1 LKASDTENATV
12 ERATALRI
20 IGGLRTGATPF
31 DGVGA
36 FSAGR
41 ERLVEG
47 AEEQFAE
54 IEVSDDSR
62 VRWIKGL
69 PEQGKTNFFARLIES
84 ASKRNWV
91 SSYIALS
98 ARDSGTEL
106 HRFEEI
112 YRAIVTHCRCPHE
125 ALDKASTHGQRL
137 GWDLIL
143 DQWWEKMRRLAGGAT
158 GVSSFALR
166 DQIEHAITSM
176 RLQWGMHNAFAG
188 ALREFAI
195 SREDGEE
202 GWTETMRS
210 WFRAGDEHSR
220 GGVVKARL
228 LAAGIRE
235 PINRRNAKEMLRS
248 FSIFIRV
255 CGYAGTL
262 ILIDELENVPRH
274 EPAGARKTAYTVLR
288 ELIDDVDGKHGMV
301 RTAFYIAAT
310 PDVFDNSEKG
320 ILEHEALAT
329 RVLGITD
336 HGDNPVAPLIDLA
349 SWPLTRDDLIKIG
362 LKVLRIHGVARNWN
376 PGDGDD
382 QRISALLH
390 ELLRKNPDLTV
401 RAWVKNVVADL
412 DRRSAQPR
420 T

>member
-1 LKASDTENATV
+1 MKTSYTENA
-12 ERATALRI
+12 AIDQAIALRI
-20 IGGLRTGATPF
+20 IGALRTGATPF

-41 ERLVEG
+41 ELLVEG
-47 AEEQFAE
+47 AEEQFRE

-91 SSYIALS
+91 SSYVALS

-112 YRAIVTHCRCPHE
+112 YRAIVTQCRCPHE
-125 ALDKASTHGQRL
+125 APDNASTHGQRL

-143 DQWWEKMRRLAGGAT
+143 ERWWEKIRRLAGGAS

-176 RLQWGMHNAFAG
+176 RLQWGIHNAFAA
-188 ALREFAI
+188 ALRELAI

-202 GWTETMRS
+202 SWTETMRS
-210 WFRAGDEHSR
+210 WFTAGDEHSK
-220 GGVVKARL
+220 GGAVKARL

-248 FSIFIRV
+248 FSIFMRA
-255 CGYAGTL
+255 CGYGGTL

-288 ELIDDVDGKHGMV
+288 ELIDNVDGKHGMV

-329 RVLGITD
+329 RVLGIAD
-336 HGDNPVAPLIDLA
+336 HGDNPVASLIDLA
-349 SWPLTRDDLIKIG
+349 SWPLTHDDLTKIG
-362 LKVLRIHGVARNWN
+362 LKVMKIHGVARNWS
-376 PGDGDD
+376 PGDREA
-382 QRISALLH
+382 QRISELLH

-401 RAWVKNVVADL
+401 RAWVKNVVAYL
-412 DRRSAQPR
+412 DTRSAQPR